1 MKSIKLAAEYDYDA
15 IADIQRVYSS
25 AVRSAFQFSKS
36 TKEIDV
42 RADLRP
48 KFSELGSWLLQCAV
62 QQGRS
67 IRKRFP
73 DQEIVFGGKKNFTD
87 RTRNRITRDEYRAN
101 RLIPMPIQG
110 EAPQKSNRL
119 FEFDLANQTI
129 VFKPKSG
136 IRINIKLKGIGTN
149 RQQDLY
155 WLQTQIG
162 LKPITIILH
171 KSYVV
176 IQFDDTRT
184 YDTPKIIGRIAGIDQ
199 NPNSIGLAIRDGNR
213 IIHSAI
219 FDLHEI
225 TDQNKKRHE
234 IIQITQKIIELL
246 VHFQVASCN
255 LEKLTIGAKDQ
266 GKGRGFNKT
275 VNNQWHRTLF
285 QSQLKKRLRKYSIE
299 IREVKS
305 AYTSY
310 IGNIINFTY
319 PDAIAAAIEIS
330 YRHTRYLPQ
339 TKLDSHNTFF
349 YLWKELGD
357 CCASWLDLCKSI
369 KNAKLKYRVSH
380 KPGLNTGSGFRL
392 TSESSQV
399 TIFTR

>member
-1 MKSIKLAAEYDYDA
+1 MKSIKLEAEYDYEPVV
-15 IADIQRVYSS
+15 DIQRVYSS
-25 AVRSAFQFSKS
+25 AVRSAFQFPKS

-42 RADLRP
+42 RADLRT
-48 KFSELGSWLLQCAV
+48 KFSDLGSWVLQCAV
-62 QQGRS
+62 QQGRG

-73 DQEIVFGGKKNFTD
+73 DQQIVFGGKKNFTD
-87 RTRNRITRDEYRAN
+87 RTRNRIARDEYRAN
-101 RLIPMPIQG
+101 RLIPMTIQG
-110 EAPQKSNRL
+110 EASKNSNRL

-129 VFKPKSG
+129 VFKPKFG

-149 RQQDLY
+149 RQLDLD

-162 LKPITIILH
+162 LKPITIILS
-171 KSYVV
+171 KGYVV

-184 YDTPKIIGRIAGIDQ
+184 YNTTKIISRTAGIDQ
-199 NPNSIGLAIRDGNR
+199 NPNSIGLAIRDGQK

-225 TDQNKKRHE
+225 VDQNKKRHE
-234 IIQITQKIIELL
+234 IIQITQRIIELL
-246 VHFQVASCN
+246 VHYQVASCN
-255 LEKLTIGAKDQ
+255 LEKLTMGAKDQ
-266 GKGRGFNKT
+266 RKGRGFNKT

-299 IREVKS
+299 IREVKCNYS
-305 AYTSY
+305 SY
-310 IGNIINFTY
+310 IGNIINSTY

-330 YRHTRYLPQ
+330 YRHTRYLPKE
-339 TKLDSHNTFF
+339 KLDPHNTFF

-357 CCASWLDLCKSI
+357 CCASWLELCKSI

-380 KPGLNTGSGFRL
+380 KPGLNTCGGFRL
-392 TSESSQV
+392 MSERSLV

>member
-1 MKSIKLAAEYDYDA
+1 MKSIKLEAEYDYDA

-25 AVRSAFQFSKS
+25 AVRSAFQFPKS

-42 RADLRP
+42 RADLRL
-48 KFSELGSWLLQCAV
+48 KFPELGSWLLQCAV
-62 QQGRS
+62 QQGRG

-87 RTRNRITRDEYRAN
+87 RTKNRITQAEYRAN
-101 RLIPMPIQG
+101 RLIPMTIQG
-110 EAPQKSNRL
+110 ETSQKSNRL

-136 IRINIKLKGIGTN
+136 IRINIQLKGIGTN
-149 RQQDLY
+149 RQLDLD

-176 IQFDDTRT
+176 IQFDDNRT
-184 YDTPKIIGRIAGIDQ
+184 YDTTKIASRTAGIDQ

-213 IIHSAI
+213 IIYSAI

-225 TDQNKKRHE
+225 VDQNKKRHE

-255 LEKLTIGAKDQ
+255 LEKLTMGAKDQ
-266 GKGRGFNKT
+266 GKGRRFNRS

-299 IREVKS
+299 IREVNC

-310 IGNIINFTY
+310 IGNIINSTY

-330 YRHTRYLPQ
+330 YRHTRYLPKE
-339 TKLDSHNTFF
+339 KLDSHNIFF

-357 CCASWLDLCKSI
+357 CCASWLELCKSI

-380 KPGLNTGSGFRL
+380 EPGSNTGSGFRL
-392 TSESSQV
+392 MSENSLV
-399 TIFTR
+399 TIFTS

>member
-1 MKSIKLAAEYDYDA
+1 MKSIKLEAEYDYDA

-25 AVRSAFQFSKS
+25 AVRSAFQFPKS

-42 RADLRP
+42 RADLRL
-48 KFSELGSWLLQCAV
+48 KFPELGSWLLQCAV
-62 QQGRS
+62 QQGRG

-87 RTRNRITRDEYRAN
+87 RTRNRITQAEYRAS
-101 RLIPMPIQG
+101 RLIPITIQG

-129 VFKPKSG
+129 VFKPKAG
-136 IRINIKLKGIGTN
+136 IRINIKLKGIGAN
-149 RQQDLY
+149 RQLDLD

-176 IQFDDTRT
+176 IQFDDNRT
-184 YDTPKIIGRIAGIDQ
+184 YDKPKIASRTAGIDQ
-199 NPNSIGLAIRDGNR
+199 NPNSIGLAIRDGQK
-213 IIHSAI
+213 IIHSAM

-225 TDQNKKRHE
+225 TDQNKKRYE
-234 IIQITQKIIELL
+234 IIQITQRIIELL

-255 LEKLTIGAKDQ
+255 LEKLTMGAKDQ
-266 GKGRGFNKT
+266 GKGRRFNRS
-275 VNNQWHRTLF
+275 VNNQWHRILF
-285 QSQLKKRLRKYSIE
+285 QAQLKKRLRKYSIE
-299 IREVKS
+299 IHEVNC

-339 TKLDSHNTFF
+339 TKLDPHNQFF

-357 CCASWLDLCKSI
+357 CCASWVKLCKSI

-380 KPGLNTGSGFRL
+380 KPGLNTCGGFRL
-392 TSESSQV
+392 TSERSQV